1 MEITP
6 TRRNYKSKNKSF
18 KPTQSTPKVNKGP
31 KSRMNFKKTL
41 IEDSISQKTTKFSAL
56 LNNPMPLKKETPPFL
71 SASVLEGRVPY
82 LFKSFLT
89 KLYKVKNDKDISLNG
104 GGEQTDAT
112 TKICI
117 STIDSLKNIIKDIN
131 AESTFL
137 IVDECHKIGTEKRG
151 DMLTN
156 NWHATLGLSATP
168 ERDYDDN
175 FYIIIKKILGDII
188 FDYDYIDARED
199 EVIVNFKLLY
209 GYAALLPEEEQK
221 YKKFTKSIQRRAA
234 TIGGN
239 NMDDYP
245 LKMLIFNRA
254 RLIKNSKNRIPYGV
268 ELIQKYK
275 RDSWIVFT
283 ENKKQAKDFNDIIRN
298 KGFKSGIYNTDLN
311 DDERQENLENFKAG
325 KLNVLVSCTAL
336 DEGFDMPEADGA
348 MILSASSSKR
358 QRIQR
363 MGRVLRITAN
373 KENALIVTVY
383 SSKTEYEKLR
393 EESNR
398 YKLEGVPIKWQQ
410 MTL

>member
-1 MEITP
+1 MVTFLKLREWQEKAFPLWWEKKRGIIKFVTGGGKTFFAIHCLKRYLENDP
-6 TRRNYKSKNKSF
+6 QKSI
-18 KPTQSTPKVNKGP
+18 
-31 KSRMNFKKTL
+31 L
-41 IEDSISQKTTKFSAL
+41 IVVPSIAL
-56 LNNPMPLKKETPPFL
+56 LDQWYDSLSQNFDDKE
-71 SASVLEGRVPY
+71 
-82 LFKSFLT
+82 
-89 KLYKVKNDKDISLNG
+89 ISLNG
-104 GGEQTDAT
+104 GGEQTKII

-117 STIDSLKNIIKDIN
+117 STIDSLKNIISLID
-131 AESTFL
+131 AENTLL

-151 DMLTN
+151 EMLTN
-156 NWHATLGLSATP
+156 AWHATLGLSATP

-209 GYAALLPEEEQK
+209 GYAALLPEEENK

-234 TIGGN
+234 TIGGQDMN
-239 NMDDYP
+239 DYP

-254 RLIKNSKNRIPYGV
+254 RLVKNSKNRIPYGI
-268 ELIQKYK
+268 ELIQKYE

-283 ENKKQAKDFNDIIRN
+283 ENKKQAKEFNKIVN
-298 KGFKSGIYNTDLN
+298 KLKGFNSGIYNTDLN
-311 DDERQENLENFKAG
+311 DDERQENLEKFKAG
-325 KLNVLVSCTAL
+325 NLNVLVSCTAL

-398 YKLEGVPIKWQQ
+398 YKLEGVPVKWQQ
-410 MTL
+410 MSL

>member
-1 MEITP
+1 MKLREWQAKAFP
-6 TRRNYKSKNKSF
+6 LWWSKKRGIVKVVTGGGKTVFAIHCLTKYLEENK
-18 KPTQSTPKVNKGP
+18 
-31 KSRMNFKKTL
+31 
-41 IEDSISQKTTKFSAL
+41 DHSIFIVVPSIAL
-56 LNNPMPLKKETPPFL
+56 LDQWYEGLQKDFNEKE
-71 SASVLEGRVPY
+71 
-82 LFKSFLT
+82 
-89 KLYKVKNDKDISLNG
+89 ISLNG
-104 GGEQTDAT
+104 GGEHLE
-112 TKICI
+112 KLSRINI
-117 STIDSLKNIIKDIN
+117 STIDSVKNIIQQFDASK
-131 AESTFL
+131 TLL

-151 DMLTN
+151 EVLSN
-156 NWHATLGLSATP
+156 SWHATLGLSATP

-175 FYIIIKKILGDII
+175 FYIIIRKILGDII

-209 GYAALLPEEEQK
+209 AYAAMTPDEEEK

-239 NMDDYP
+239 DMNDYP

-254 RLIKNSKNRIPYGV
+254 RMVKNSKNRITFGI
-268 ELIQKYK
+268 ELLQKHK

-283 ENKKQAKDFNDIIRN
+283 ENKKQAKEFNKIIN
-298 KGFKSGIYNTDLN
+298 TKGYKSAIYNTDLDN
-311 DDERQENLENFKAG
+311 SEREENLNNFKNG
-325 KLNVLVSCTAL
+325 NLNVLVSCTAL

-373 KENALIVTVY
+373 KQNALIVTVY
-383 SSKTEYEKLR
+383 SSKTEFDKLR

-398 YKLEGVPIKWQQ
+398 YKLEGVPVKWQQ
-410 MTL
+410 MK

>member
-1 MEITP
+1 MKLREWQEAAFPLWWERKRGIV
-6 TRRNYKSKNKSF
+6 
-18 KPTQSTPKVNKGP
+18 KVVTGGGKTV
-31 KSRMNFKKTL
+31 FAIHCLKKYLEENSNNT
-41 IEDSISQKTTKFSAL
+41 IFIVVPSIAL
-56 LNNPMPLKKETPPFL
+56 LDQWYEGLQLSFQNNEI
-71 SASVLEGRVPY
+71 A
-82 LFKSFLT
+82 
-89 KLYKVKNDKDISLNG
+89 LNG
-104 GGEQTDAT
+104 GGERLDKLS
-112 TKICI
+112 KITI
-117 STIDSLKNIIKDIN
+117 STIDSVKNIIENFDASK
-131 AESTFL
+131 TLL

-151 DMLTN
+151 ETLTN

-175 FYIIIKKILGDII
+175 FYIIIRKILGDII

-209 GYAALLPEEEQK
+209 AYAAMTNSEEAE

-239 NMDDYP
+239 NMNDYP

-254 RLIKNSKNRIPYGV
+254 RMVKNSVNRIPFGI
-268 ELIQKYK
+268 ELLQKYK

-283 ENKKQAKDFNDIIRN
+283 ENKKQAKEFNTIIN
-298 KGFKSGIYNTDLN
+298 KKGYESAIYNTDLDSN
-311 DDERQENLENFKAG
+311 EREENLNNFKNG
-325 KLNVLVSCTAL
+325 NLNVLVSCTAL

-373 KENALIVTVY
+373 KKNALIVTVY

-398 YKLEGVPIKWQQ
+398 YQLEGVPVKWQQ
-410 MTL
+410 MK

>member
-1 MEITP
+1 MKLRQWQEKAFPLWWAKKRGIV
-6 TRRNYKSKNKSF
+6 
-18 KPTQSTPKVNKGP
+18 KVVTGGG
-31 KSRMNFKKTL
+31 KTVFAIHCL
-41 IEDSISQKTTKFSAL
+41 TKYLEEEKDNSIFIVVPSIALLDQWYEGLQKTF
-56 LNNPMPLKKETPPFL
+56 
-71 SASVLEGRVPY
+71 R
-82 LFKSFLT
+82 
-89 KLYKVKNDKDISLNG
+89 DKDISLNG
-104 GGEQTDAT
+104 GGEHLENIS
-112 TKICI
+112 KITI
-117 STIDSLKNIIKDIN
+117 STIDSVKNIIHKFN
-131 AESTFL
+131 APNTLL

-151 DMLTN
+151 EILTG

-188 FDYDYIDARED
+188 FDYNYIDARED

-209 GYAALLPEEEQK
+209 AYAEMTEAENDK
-221 YKKFTKSIQRRAA
+221 YKDFTKKIQRRAA

-239 NMDDYP
+239 NMNDYP

-254 RLIKNSKNRIPYGV
+254 RMVKNSKNRIPFGV
-268 ELIQKYK
+268 ELLQKHK

-283 ENKKQAKDFNDIIRN
+283 ENKKQAKEFNKIIN
-298 KGFKSGIYNTDLN
+298 KKGYKSAIYNTDLDN
-311 DDERQENLENFKAG
+311 NEREENLNNFKSG
-325 KLNVLVSCTAL
+325 NLNVLVSCTAL

-383 SSKTEYEKLR
+383 SSNTEYVKLK

-398 YKLEGVPIKWQQ
+398 YQLENVPIRWQK
-410 MTL
+410 MK

>member
-1 MEITP
+1 LKLREWQENAFPLWWAKKRGIIKVVTGGGKTVFAIHCLKKYLEEEP
-6 TRRNYKSKNKSF
+6 KKSILIVVPSIALLDQWYEGISLNFKNK
-18 KPTQSTPKVNKGP
+18 
-31 KSRMNFKKTL
+31 
-41 IEDSISQKTTKFSAL
+41 
-56 LNNPMPLKKETPPFL
+56 
-71 SASVLEGRVPY
+71 
-82 LFKSFLT
+82 
-89 KLYKVKNDKDISLNG
+89 DIALNG
-104 GGEQTDAT
+104 GGEQITDLS
-112 TKICI
+112 KVCI
-117 STIDSLKNIIKDIN
+117 TTIDSLKNIISKV
-131 AESTFL
+131 EQQSTLL

-151 DMLTN
+151 EMLAG

-209 GYAALLPEEEQK
+209 AYAEMTEAENDK
-221 YKKFTKSIQRRAA
+221 YKDFTKKIQRRAA

-239 NMDDYP
+239 NMNDYP

-254 RLIKNSKNRIPYGV
+254 RMVKNSKNRIPSGV
-268 ELIQKYK
+268 KLLQKYK

-283 ENKKQAKDFNDIIRN
+283 ENKKQAKEFNKIIN
-298 KGFKSGIYNTDLN
+298 KKGYKSAIYNTDLDN
-311 DDERQENLENFKAG
+311 AEREENLNNFKSG
-325 KLNVLVSCTAL
+325 NLNVLVSCTAL

-383 SSKTEYEKLR
+383 SSKTEFEKLR

-398 YKLEGVPIKWQQ
+398 YKLEGVPVKWQQ
-410 MTL
+410 MRL

>member
-1 MEITP
+1 MKLREWQAKAFPLWWVKKRGIVKVVTGGGK
-6 TRRNYKSKNKSF
+6 TVFAIHCLTKYLEENK
-18 KPTQSTPKVNKGP
+18 
-31 KSRMNFKKTL
+31 
-41 IEDSISQKTTKFSAL
+41 DHSIFIVVPSIAL
-56 LNNPMPLKKETPPFL
+56 LDQWY
-71 SASVLEGRVPY
+71 EG
-82 LFKSFLT
+82 LQKDFNE
-89 KLYKVKNDKDISLNG
+89 KNIALNG
-104 GGEQTDAT
+104 GGEHLEHLSR
-112 TKICI
+112 INI
-117 STIDSLKNIIKDIN
+117 STIDSVKNIIEQFN
-131 AESTFL
+131 ASKTLL

-151 DMLTN
+151 EVLTN

-175 FYIIIKKILGDII
+175 FYIIIRKILGDII

-209 GYAALLPEEEQK
+209 AYAAMTPDEEEK

-239 NMDDYP
+239 DMNDYP

-254 RLIKNSKNRIPYGV
+254 RMVKNSKNRIPFGI
-268 ELIQKYK
+268 ELLQKHK

-283 ENKKQAKDFNDIIRN
+283 ENKKQAKEFNKIIN
-298 KGFKSGIYNTDLN
+298 TKGYKSAIYNTDLDN
-311 DDERQENLENFKAG
+311 AEREENLNNFKNG
-325 KLNVLVSCTAL
+325 NLNVLVSCTAL

-373 KENALIVTVY
+373 KQNALIVTVY
-383 SSKTEYEKLR
+383 SSKTEFDKLR

-410 MTL
+410 MKQV

>member
-1 MEITP
+1 LKLREWQENAFPLWWAKKRGIIKVVTGGGKTVFAIHCLKKYLEEEP
-6 TRRNYKSKNKSF
+6 NKSILIVVPSIALLDQWYEGISLNFKNK
-18 KPTQSTPKVNKGP
+18 
-31 KSRMNFKKTL
+31 
-41 IEDSISQKTTKFSAL
+41 
-56 LNNPMPLKKETPPFL
+56 
-71 SASVLEGRVPY
+71 
-82 LFKSFLT
+82 
-89 KLYKVKNDKDISLNG
+89 DIALNG
-104 GGEQTDAT
+104 GGEQITDLS
-112 TKICI
+112 KVCI
-117 STIDSLKNIIKDIN
+117 TTIDSLKNIISKV
-131 AESTFL
+131 EQQSTLL

-151 DMLTN
+151 EMLAG

-209 GYAALLPEEEQK
+209 AYAEMTEAENDK
-221 YKKFTKSIQRRAA
+221 YKDFTKKIQRRAA

-239 NMDDYP
+239 NMNDYP

-254 RLIKNSKNRIPYGV
+254 RMVKNSKNRIPSGV
-268 ELIQKYK
+268 KLLQKYK

-283 ENKKQAKDFNDIIRN
+283 ENKKQAKEFNKIIN
-298 KGFKSGIYNTDLN
+298 KKGYKSAIYNTDIDN
-311 DDERQENLENFKAG
+311 VEREENLNNFKSG
-325 KLNVLVSCTAL
+325 NLNVLVSCTAL

-383 SSKTEYEKLR
+383 SSKTEFEKLR

-398 YKLEGVPIKWQQ
+398 YKLEGVPVKWQQ
-410 MTL
+410 MRL

>member
-1 MEITP
+1 MKLREWQAKAFPLWWAKKRGIVKVVTGGGK
-6 TRRNYKSKNKSF
+6 TVFAIHCLTKYLEENK
-18 KPTQSTPKVNKGP
+18 
-31 KSRMNFKKTL
+31 
-41 IEDSISQKTTKFSAL
+41 DHSIFIVVPSIAL
-56 LNNPMPLKKETPPFL
+56 LDQWHEGLQKDFNEKE
-71 SASVLEGRVPY
+71 
-82 LFKSFLT
+82 
-89 KLYKVKNDKDISLNG
+89 ISLNG
-104 GGEQTDAT
+104 GGEHLE
-112 TKICI
+112 KLSRINI
-117 STIDSLKNIIKDIN
+117 STIDSVKNIIQQFDASK
-131 AESTFL
+131 TLL

-151 DMLTN
+151 EVLSN
-156 NWHATLGLSATP
+156 NWYATLGLSATP

-175 FYIIIKKILGDII
+175 FYIIIRKILGDII

-209 GYAALLPEEEQK
+209 AYAAMTPDEEEK

-239 NMDDYP
+239 DMNDYP

-254 RLIKNSKNRIPYGV
+254 RMVKNSKNRIPFGI
-268 ELIQKYK
+268 ELLQKHK

-283 ENKKQAKDFNDIIRN
+283 ENKKQAKEFNKIIN
-298 KGFKSGIYNTDLN
+298 TKGYKSAIYNTDLDN
-311 DDERQENLENFKAG
+311 AEREKNLNNFKNG
-325 KLNVLVSCTAL
+325 NLNVLVSCTAL

-373 KENALIVTVY
+373 KQNALIVTVY
-383 SSKTEYEKLR
+383 SSKTEFDKLR

-398 YKLEGVPIKWQQ
+398 YKLEGVPVKWQQ
-410 MTL
+410 MK

>member
-1 MEITP
+1 MKLRDWQENAFPLWWEKKRGIIKVVTGGGK
-6 TRRNYKSKNKSF
+6 TVFAIHCLTKYLEEN
-18 KPTQSTPKVNKGP
+18 QSN
-31 KSRMNFKKTL
+31 SIL
-41 IEDSISQKTTKFSAL
+41 IVVPSIAL
-56 LNNPMPLKKETPPFL
+56 LDQWYEGLSQSFSSKEI
-71 SASVLEGRVPY
+71 A
-82 LFKSFLT
+82 
-89 KLYKVKNDKDISLNG
+89 LNG
-104 GGEQTDAT
+104 GGEQIEDIS
-112 TKICI
+112 KICI
-117 STIDSLKNIIKDIN
+117 TTIDSLKNLIDKVDPEN
-131 AESTFL
+131 TLL

-151 DMLTN
+151 EMLTN

-188 FDYDYIDARED
+188 FDYDYINARED
-199 EVIVNFKLLY
+199 KVIVNFKLLY
-209 GYAALLPEEEQK
+209 GYAALLPEEDEK

-239 NMDDYP
+239 DMNDYP

-254 RLIKNSKNRIPYGV
+254 RLVKNSKNRIPYGL

-283 ENKKQAKDFNDIIRN
+283 ENKKQAKEFNRVVN
-298 KGFKSGIYNTDLN
+298 KKGFKSGIYNTDLN
-311 DDERQENLENFKAG
+311 DEERQENLDAFKSG

-398 YKLEGVPIKWQQ
+398 YKVEGVSVKWQQ
-410 MTL
+410 MSL

>member
-1 MEITP
+1 MKLREWQAKAFPLWWAKKRGIVKVVTGGGK
-6 TRRNYKSKNKSF
+6 TVFAIHCLTKYLEENK
-18 KPTQSTPKVNKGP
+18 
-31 KSRMNFKKTL
+31 
-41 IEDSISQKTTKFSAL
+41 DHSIFIVVPSIAL
-56 LNNPMPLKKETPPFL
+56 LDQWFEGLQKDFNEKEI
-71 SASVLEGRVPY
+71 A
-82 LFKSFLT
+82 
-89 KLYKVKNDKDISLNG
+89 LNG
-104 GGEQTDAT
+104 GGEHLESLS
-112 TKICI
+112 KINI
-117 STIDSLKNIIKDIN
+117 STIDSVKNIIGLFD
-131 AESTFL
+131 ASQTLL

-151 DMLTN
+151 EVLTN

-209 GYAALLPEEEQK
+209 AYAAMTQEEEEK

-239 NMDDYP
+239 DMNDYP

-254 RLIKNSKNRIPYGV
+254 RMVKNSINRIPFGV
-268 ELIQKYK
+268 ELLQKHK

-283 ENKKQAKDFNDIIRN
+283 ENKKQAKEFNKIIN
-298 KGFKSGIYNTDLN
+298 TKGYRSAIYNTDLDN
-311 DDERQENLENFKAG
+311 AEREENLNNFKARN
-325 KLNVLVSCTAL
+325 LNVLVSCTAL

-383 SSKTEYEKLR
+383 SSKTEFDKLK

-398 YKLEGVPIKWQQ
+398 YKLEGVPVKWQK
-410 MTL
+410 MSL

>member
-1 MEITP
+1 MKLREWQAKAFPLWWAKKRGIVKVVTGGGK
-6 TRRNYKSKNKSF
+6 TVFAIHCLVKYLEENKDH
-18 KPTQSTPKVNKGP
+18 
-31 KSRMNFKKTL
+31 L
-41 IEDSISQKTTKFSAL
+41 IFIVVPSIAL
-56 LNNPMPLKKETPPFL
+56 LDQWY
-71 SASVLEGRVPY
+71 EG
-82 LFKSFLT
+82 LQKDF
-89 KLYKVKNDKDISLNG
+89 NEKDIALNG
-104 GGEQTDAT
+104 GGEHLEHLSR
-112 TKICI
+112 INI
-117 STIDSLKNIIKDIN
+117 STIDSVKNIIDQFDASK
-131 AESTFL
+131 TLL

-151 DMLTN
+151 EVLTN

-175 FYIIIKKILGDII
+175 FYIIIRKILGDII

-209 GYAALLPEEEQK
+209 AYAAMTQDEEEK

-239 NMDDYP
+239 DMNDYP

-254 RLIKNSKNRIPYGV
+254 RMVKNSKNRIPFGI
-268 ELIQKYK
+268 ELLQKHK

-283 ENKKQAKDFNDIIRN
+283 ENKKQAKEFNKIIN
-298 KGFKSGIYNTDLN
+298 TKGYKSAIYNTDLDN
-311 DDERQENLENFKAG
+311 AEREENLNNFKNG
-325 KLNVLVSCTAL
+325 NLNVLVSCTAL

-373 KENALIVTVY
+373 KQNALIVTVY
-383 SSKTEYEKLR
+383 SSKTEFDKLR

-410 MTL
+410 MKQV

>member
-1 MEITP
+1 MKLREWQEAAFPLWWERKRGIVKVVTGGGKTVFAIHCLKKYLEENSNNSIFIVVP
-6 TRRNYKSKNKSF
+6 SIALLDQWYEGLQLSF
-18 KPTQSTPKVNKGP
+18 K
-31 KSRMNFKKTL
+31 
-41 IEDSISQKTTKFSAL
+41 
-56 LNNPMPLKKETPPFL
+56 NNEI
-71 SASVLEGRVPY
+71 A
-82 LFKSFLT
+82 
-89 KLYKVKNDKDISLNG
+89 LNG
-104 GGEQTDAT
+104 GGERLNKLS
-112 TKICI
+112 KITI
-117 STIDSLKNIIKDIN
+117 STIDSVKNIIENFDASK
-131 AESTFL
+131 TLL

-151 DMLTN
+151 ETLTN
-156 NWHATLGLSATP
+156 HWHATLGLSATP

-175 FYIIIKKILGDII
+175 FYIIIRKILGDII

-209 GYAALLPEEEQK
+209 AYAAMTNSEEAE

-239 NMDDYP
+239 NMNDYP

-254 RLIKNSKNRIPYGV
+254 RMVKNSTNRIPFGI
-268 ELIQKYK
+268 ELLQKYK

-283 ENKKQAKDFNDIIRN
+283 ENKKQAKEFNSIIN
-298 KGFKSGIYNTDLN
+298 SKGYKSAIYNTDL
-311 DDERQENLENFKAG
+311 DTSEREENLNNFKNG
-325 KLNVLVSCTAL
+325 NLNVLVSCTAL

-373 KENALIVTVY
+373 KQNALIVTVY

-398 YKLEGVPIKWQQ
+398 YQLEGVPVKWQQ
-410 MTL
+410 MK

>member
-1 MEITP
+1 MKLRQWQEAAFPMWWAKKRGIV
-6 TRRNYKSKNKSF
+6 
-18 KPTQSTPKVNKGP
+18 KVVTGGGKTV
-31 KSRMNFKKTL
+31 FAIHCLKKYL
-41 IEDSISQKTTKFSAL
+41 QENPDNNIFIVVPSIAL
-56 LNNPMPLKKETPPFL
+56 LDQWYEGLLDSF
-71 SASVLEGRVPY
+71 ASSE
-82 LFKSFLT
+82 
-89 KLYKVKNDKDISLNG
+89 ISLNG
-104 GGEQTDAT
+104 GGEHLEETS
-112 TKICI
+112 KITI
-117 STIDSLKNIIKDIN
+117 STIDSVKNIIEKFN
-131 AESTFL
+131 ASQTLL

-151 DMLTN
+151 DTLTN

-209 GYAALLPEEEQK
+209 AYAAMTQDEESE

-239 NMDDYP
+239 NMNDYP

-254 RLIKNSKNRIPYGV
+254 RMVKNSKNRIPFGI
-268 ELIQKYK
+268 ELLQKYK

-283 ENKKQAKDFNDIIRN
+283 ENKKQAKEFNTIIN
-298 KGFKSGIYNTDLN
+298 KKGYKSAIYNTDL
-311 DDERQENLENFKAG
+311 DSAEREENLNNFKSG
-325 KLNVLVSCTAL
+325 NLNVLVSCTAL

-373 KENALIVTVY
+373 KLNALIVTVY

-398 YKLEGVPIKWQQ
+398 YQLEGVPVKWQQ
-410 MTL
+410 MK

>member
-1 MEITP
+1 LKLREWQAKAFP
-6 TRRNYKSKNKSF
+6 LWWSKKRGIVKVVTGGGKTVFAIHCLTKYLEENK
-18 KPTQSTPKVNKGP
+18 
-31 KSRMNFKKTL
+31 
-41 IEDSISQKTTKFSAL
+41 DHSIFIVVPSIAL
-56 LNNPMPLKKETPPFL
+56 LDQWY
-71 SASVLEGRVPY
+71 EG
-82 LFKSFLT
+82 LQKDFNE
-89 KLYKVKNDKDISLNG
+89 KNIALNG
-104 GGEQTDAT
+104 GGEHLEHLSR
-112 TKICI
+112 INI
-117 STIDSLKNIIKDIN
+117 STIDSVKNIIEQFDASK
-131 AESTFL
+131 TLL

-151 DMLTN
+151 EVLTN

-175 FYIIIKKILGDII
+175 FYIIIRKILGDII

-209 GYAALLPEEEQK
+209 AYAAMTPDEEEK

-239 NMDDYP
+239 DMNDYP

-254 RLIKNSKNRIPYGV
+254 RMVKNSKNRIPFGI
-268 ELIQKYK
+268 ELLQKHK

-283 ENKKQAKDFNDIIRN
+283 ENKKQAKEFNKIIN
-298 KGFKSGIYNTDLN
+298 TKGYKSAIYNTDLDN
-311 DDERQENLENFKAG
+311 AEREENLNNFKNG
-325 KLNVLVSCTAL
+325 NLNVLVSCTAL

-373 KENALIVTVY
+373 KQNALIVTVY
-383 SSKTEYEKLR
+383 SSKTEFDKLR

-410 MTL
+410 MKQV

>member
-1 MEITP
+1 LKLRDWQEKAFPLWWSKKRGIVKVVTGGGK
-6 TRRNYKSKNKSF
+6 TFFAIYCVKKYLNENSSKNI
-18 KPTQSTPKVNKGP
+18 
-31 KSRMNFKKTL
+31 L
-41 IEDSISQKTTKFSAL
+41 IVVPSIAL
-56 LNNPMPLKKETPPFL
+56 LDQWYENL
-71 SASVLEGRVPY
+71 SH
-82 LFKSFLT
+82 SF
-89 KLYKVKNDKDISLNG
+89 NDKDISLNG

-117 STIDSLKNIIKDIN
+117 STIDSLKNIIKDVS

-283 ENKKQAKDFNDIIRN
+283 ENKKQAKDFNDIIRK

>member
-1 MEITP
+1 MKLRQWQEKAFPLWWAKKRGIV
-6 TRRNYKSKNKSF
+6 
-18 KPTQSTPKVNKGP
+18 KVVTGGG
-31 KSRMNFKKTL
+31 KTVFAIHCL
-41 IEDSISQKTTKFSAL
+41 TKYLEEQKDNSIFIIVPSIALLDQWYEGLQKTF
-56 LNNPMPLKKETPPFL
+56 
-71 SASVLEGRVPY
+71 G
-82 LFKSFLT
+82 
-89 KLYKVKNDKDISLNG
+89 DKDISLNG
-104 GGEQTDAT
+104 GGEHLENIS
-112 TKICI
+112 KITI
-117 STIDSLKNIIKDIN
+117 STIDSVKNIIHKFN
-131 AESTFL
+131 ASNTLL

-151 DMLTN
+151 EILTG

-209 GYAALLPEEEQK
+209 AYAEMTEAENDK
-221 YKKFTKSIQRRAA
+221 YKDFTKKIQRRAA

-239 NMDDYP
+239 NMNDYP

-254 RLIKNSKNRIPYGV
+254 RMVKNSKNRIPFGV
-268 ELIQKYK
+268 ELLQKHK

-283 ENKKQAKDFNDIIRN
+283 ENKKQAKEFNKIITK
-298 KGFKSGIYNTDLN
+298 KGYKSAIYNTDLDN
-311 DDERQENLENFKAG
+311 NEREENLNNFKSG
-325 KLNVLVSCTAL
+325 NLNVLVSCTAL

-383 SSKTEYEKLR
+383 SSNTEYVKLK

-398 YKLEGVPIKWQQ
+398 YQLENVPIRWQK
-410 MTL
+410 MK

>member
-1 MEITP
+1 LKLRQWQEKAFPLWWAKKRGIV
-6 TRRNYKSKNKSF
+6 
-18 KPTQSTPKVNKGP
+18 KVVTGGG
-31 KSRMNFKKTL
+31 KTVFAIYCL
-41 IEDSISQKTTKFSAL
+41 TKYLEEQKDNSIFIIVPSIALLDQWYEGLQKTF
-56 LNNPMPLKKETPPFL
+56 
-71 SASVLEGRVPY
+71 G
-82 LFKSFLT
+82 
-89 KLYKVKNDKDISLNG
+89 DKDISLNG
-104 GGEQTDAT
+104 GGEHLENIS
-112 TKICI
+112 KITI
-117 STIDSLKNIIKDIN
+117 STIDSVKNIIHKFN
-131 AESTFL
+131 APNTLL

-151 DMLTN
+151 EILTG

-209 GYAALLPEEEQK
+209 AYAEMTEAENDK
-221 YKKFTKSIQRRAA
+221 YKDFTKKIQRRAA

-239 NMDDYP
+239 NMNDYP

-254 RLIKNSKNRIPYGV
+254 RMVKNSKNRIPFGV
-268 ELIQKYK
+268 ELLQKHK

-283 ENKKQAKDFNDIIRN
+283 ENKKQAKEFNKIIN
-298 KGFKSGIYNTDLN
+298 KKGYKSAIYNTDLDN
-311 DDERQENLENFKAG
+311 NEREENLNNFKSG
-325 KLNVLVSCTAL
+325 NLNVLVSCTAL

-383 SSKTEYEKLR
+383 SSNTEYVKLK

-398 YKLEGVPIKWQQ
+398 YQLENVPIRWQK
-410 MTL
+410 MK

>member
-1 MEITP
+1 MKLREWQAKAFPLWWAKKRGIVKVVTGGGK
-6 TRRNYKSKNKSF
+6 TVFAIHCLTKYLEENKNH
-18 KPTQSTPKVNKGP
+18 
-31 KSRMNFKKTL
+31 
-41 IEDSISQKTTKFSAL
+41 SIFIVVPSIAL
-56 LNNPMPLKKETPPFL
+56 LDQWY
-71 SASVLEGRVPY
+71 EG
-82 LFKSFLT
+82 LQKDF
-89 KLYKVKNDKDISLNG
+89 NEKDIALNG
-104 GGEQTDAT
+104 GGEHLEHLSR
-112 TKICI
+112 INI
-117 STIDSLKNIIKDIN
+117 STIDSVKNIIEQFDASK
-131 AESTFL
+131 TLL

-151 DMLTN
+151 EVLSN
-156 NWHATLGLSATP
+156 SWHATLGLSATP

-175 FYIIIKKILGDII
+175 FYIIIRKILGDII

-209 GYAALLPEEEQK
+209 AYAAMTPDEEEK

-239 NMDDYP
+239 DMNDYP

-254 RLIKNSKNRIPYGV
+254 RMVKNSKNRIPFGI
-268 ELIQKYK
+268 ELLQKHK

-283 ENKKQAKDFNDIIRN
+283 ENKKQAKEFNKIIN
-298 KGFKSGIYNTDLN
+298 TKGYKSAIYNTDLDN
-311 DDERQENLENFKAG
+311 AEREENLNNFKNG
-325 KLNVLVSCTAL
+325 NLNVLVSCTAL

-373 KENALIVTVY
+373 KQNALIVTVY
-383 SSKTEYEKLR
+383 SSKTEFDKLR

-410 MTL
+410 MKQV

>member
-1 MEITP
+1 MKLREWQENAFPLWWAKKRGIIKVVTGGGK
-6 TRRNYKSKNKSF
+6 TVFAIHCLTKYLEENKTNSI
-18 KPTQSTPKVNKGP
+18 
-31 KSRMNFKKTL
+31 L
-41 IEDSISQKTTKFSAL
+41 IVVPSIAL
-56 LNNPMPLKKETPPFL
+56 LDQWYEGL
-71 SASVLEGRVPY
+71 SQ
-82 LFKSFLT
+82 SFSSEE
-89 KLYKVKNDKDISLNG
+89 ISLNG
-104 GGEQTDAT
+104 GGEQIESITR
-112 TKICI
+112 ICI
-117 STIDSLKNIIKDIN
+117 TTLDSLKNLIDRVTPEN
-131 AESTFL
+131 TLL

-151 DMLTN
+151 EMLTN

-209 GYAALLPEEEQK
+209 AYAAMTKDEEDK

-239 NMDDYP
+239 NMNDYP

-254 RLIKNSKNRIPYGV
+254 RMVKNSKNRIPFGV
-268 ELIQKYK
+268 ELLQKHK
-275 RDSWIVFT
+275 RESWIVFT
-283 ENKKQAKDFNDIIRN
+283 ENKKQAKEFNKIIN
-298 KGFKSGIYNTDLN
+298 TKGYKSAIYNTDLDN
-311 DDERQENLENFKAG
+311 TEREENLNNFKNG
-325 KLNVLVSCTAL
+325 NLNVLVSCTAL

-383 SSKTEYEKLR
+383 SSNTEYVKLK

-398 YKLEGVPIKWQQ
+398 YQLENVPIRWQR
-410 MTL
+410 MK

>member
-1 MEITP
+1 MKLREWQAKAFPLWWAKKRGIVKVVTGGGK
-6 TRRNYKSKNKSF
+6 TVFAIHCLTKYLEENK
-18 KPTQSTPKVNKGP
+18 
-31 KSRMNFKKTL
+31 
-41 IEDSISQKTTKFSAL
+41 DHSIFIVVPSIAL
-56 LNNPMPLKKETPPFL
+56 LDQWY
-71 SASVLEGRVPY
+71 EG
-82 LFKSFLT
+82 LQKDFNE
-89 KLYKVKNDKDISLNG
+89 KNIALNG
-104 GGEQTDAT
+104 GGEHLEHLSR
-112 TKICI
+112 INI
-117 STIDSLKNIIKDIN
+117 STIDSVKNIIEQFN
-131 AESTFL
+131 ASKTLL

-151 DMLTN
+151 EVLTN

-175 FYIIIKKILGDII
+175 FYIIIRKILGDII

-209 GYAALLPEEEQK
+209 AYAAMTPDEEEK

-239 NMDDYP
+239 DMNDYP

-254 RLIKNSKNRIPYGV
+254 RMVKNSKNRIPFGI
-268 ELIQKYK
+268 ELLQKHK

-283 ENKKQAKDFNDIIRN
+283 ENKKQAKEFNKIIN
-298 KGFKSGIYNTDLN
+298 IKGYKSAIYNTDLDN
-311 DDERQENLENFKAG
+311 AEREENLNNFKNG
-325 KLNVLVSCTAL
+325 NLNVLVSCTAL

-373 KENALIVTVY
+373 KQNALIVTVY
-383 SSKTEYEKLR
+383 SSKTEFDKLR
-393 EESNR
+393 EESKR
-398 YKLEGVPIKWQQ
+398 YKLEGVPVKWQQ
-410 MTL
+410 MK

>member
-1 MEITP
+1 MKLREWQENAFPLWWARKRGIM
-6 TRRNYKSKNKSF
+6 
-18 KPTQSTPKVNKGP
+18 KVVTGGGKTV
-31 KSRMNFKKTL
+31 FAIHCLKKYLEEEPDKTIL
-41 IEDSISQKTTKFSAL
+41 IVVPSIAL
-56 LNNPMPLKKETPPFL
+56 LDQWY
-71 SASVLEGRVPY
+71 EGIS
-82 LFKSFLT
+82 LNFDS
-89 KLYKVKNDKDISLNG
+89 KDIALNG
-104 GGEQTDAT
+104 GGEQIEHIS
-112 TKICI
+112 KVCI
-117 STIDSLKNIIKDIN
+117 TTIDSLKNIINKIDPEN
-131 AESTFL
+131 TLL

-151 DMLTN
+151 EMLTG

-209 GYAALLPEEEQK
+209 AYAEMTKDEEEK

-239 NMDDYP
+239 NMNDYP

-254 RLIKNSKNRIPYGV
+254 RMVKNSKNRIPFGV
-268 ELIQKYK
+268 ELLQKHK
-275 RDSWIVFT
+275 RESWIVFT
-283 ENKKQAKDFNDIIRN
+283 ENKKQAKEFNKIIN
-298 KGFKSGIYNTDLN
+298 TKGYKSAIYNTDLDN
-311 DDERQENLENFKAG
+311 AEREENLNNFKSG
-325 KLNVLVSCTAL
+325 NLNVLVSCTAL

-383 SSKTEYEKLR
+383 SSNTEYIKLK

-398 YKLEGVPIKWQQ
+398 YQLESVPIRCQK
-410 MTL
+410 MK

>member
-1 MEITP
+1 MKLREWQENAFPLWWAKKRGIIKVVTGGGKTVFAIHCLKKYLEEEP
-6 TRRNYKSKNKSF
+6 DKSILIVVPSIALLDQWYEGISLNFKSK
-18 KPTQSTPKVNKGP
+18 
-31 KSRMNFKKTL
+31 
-41 IEDSISQKTTKFSAL
+41 
-56 LNNPMPLKKETPPFL
+56 
-71 SASVLEGRVPY
+71 
-82 LFKSFLT
+82 
-89 KLYKVKNDKDISLNG
+89 DIALNG
-104 GGEQTDAT
+104 GGEQITDLS
-112 TKICI
+112 KVCI
-117 STIDSLKNIIKDIN
+117 TTIDSLKNIISKVDQDN
-131 AESTFL
+131 TLL

-151 DMLTN
+151 EMLTG

-209 GYAALLPEEEQK
+209 AYAEMTEAENDK
-221 YKKFTKSIQRRAA
+221 YKDFTKKIQRRAA

-239 NMDDYP
+239 NMNDYP

-254 RLIKNSKNRIPYGV
+254 RMVKNSKNRIPFGV
-268 ELIQKYK
+268 ELLQKHK

-283 ENKKQAKDFNDIIRN
+283 ENKKQAKEFNKIIN
-298 KGFKSGIYNTDLN
+298 KKGHKSAIYNTDLDN
-311 DDERQENLENFKAG
+311 AEREENLNNFKSG
-325 KLNVLVSCTAL
+325 NLNVLVSCTAL

-383 SSKTEYEKLR
+383 SSNTEYVKLK

-398 YKLEGVPIKWQQ
+398 YQLEKVPIRWQK
-410 MTL
+410 MK

>member
-1 MEITP
+1 LKLRQWQEKAFPLWWAKKRGIV
-6 TRRNYKSKNKSF
+6 
-18 KPTQSTPKVNKGP
+18 KVVTGGG
-31 KSRMNFKKTL
+31 KTVFAIHCL
-41 IEDSISQKTTKFSAL
+41 TKYLEEQKDNSIFIVVPSIALLDQWYEGLQKTF
-56 LNNPMPLKKETPPFL
+56 E
-71 SASVLEGRVPY
+71 
-82 LFKSFLT
+82 
-89 KLYKVKNDKDISLNG
+89 DKDISING
-104 GGEQTDAT
+104 GGEHLENIS
-112 TKICI
+112 KITI
-117 STIDSLKNIIKDIN
+117 STIDSVKNIIHKFN
-131 AESTFL
+131 ASNTLL

-151 DMLTN
+151 EILTN
-156 NWHATLGLSATP
+156 SWHATLGLSATP

-209 GYAALLPEEEQK
+209 AYAAMTEDEEEK

-239 NMDDYP
+239 NMNDYP

-254 RLIKNSKNRIPYGV
+254 RMVKNSKNRIPYGV
-268 ELIQKYK
+268 ELLHKHK

-283 ENKKQAKDFNDIIRN
+283 ENKKQAKEFNKIIN
-298 KGFKSGIYNTDLN
+298 KKGYKSAIYNTDLDN
-311 DDERQENLENFKAG
+311 AEREENLINFKSG
-325 KLNVLVSCTAL
+325 NLNVLVSCTAL

-383 SSKTEYEKLR
+383 SSKTEFDKLR

-398 YKLEGVPIKWQQ
+398 YKLEGVPVKWQQ
-410 MTL
+410 MK

>member
-1 MEITP
+1 MKLREWQAKAFPLWWAKKRGIVKVVTGGGK
-6 TRRNYKSKNKSF
+6 TVFAIHCLTKYLEENK
-18 KPTQSTPKVNKGP
+18 
-31 KSRMNFKKTL
+31 
-41 IEDSISQKTTKFSAL
+41 DHSIFIVVPSIAL
-56 LNNPMPLKKETPPFL
+56 LDQWY
-71 SASVLEGRVPY
+71 EG
-82 LFKSFLT
+82 LQKDFNE
-89 KLYKVKNDKDISLNG
+89 KNIALNG
-104 GGEQTDAT
+104 GGEHLEHLSR
-112 TKICI
+112 INI
-117 STIDSLKNIIKDIN
+117 STIDSVKNIIEQFDASK
-131 AESTFL
+131 TLL

-151 DMLTN
+151 EVLTN

-175 FYIIIKKILGDII
+175 FYIIIRKILGDII

-209 GYAALLPEEEQK
+209 AYAAMTLDEEEK

-239 NMDDYP
+239 DMNDYP

-254 RLIKNSKNRIPYGV
+254 RMVKNSKNRIPFGI
-268 ELIQKYK
+268 ELLQKHK

-283 ENKKQAKDFNDIIRN
+283 ENKKQAKEFNKIIN
-298 KGFKSGIYNTDLN
+298 TKGYKSAIYNTDLDN
-311 DDERQENLENFKAG
+311 TEREENLNNFKNG
-325 KLNVLVSCTAL
+325 NLNVLVSCTAL

-373 KENALIVTVY
+373 KQNALIVTVY
-383 SSKTEYEKLR
+383 SSKTEFDKLR
-393 EESNR
+393 EESKR
-398 YKLEGVPIKWQQ
+398 YKLEGVPVKWQQ
-410 MTL
+410 MK

>member
-1 MEITP
+1 MKLRDWQENAFPLWWEKKRGIIKVVTGGGKTVFAIHCLTKYLEENQSNSILIVVP
-6 TRRNYKSKNKSF
+6 SIALLDQWYEGLSQSFSF
-18 KPTQSTPKVNKGP
+18 KE
-31 KSRMNFKKTL
+31 
-41 IEDSISQKTTKFSAL
+41 IA
-56 LNNPMPLKKETPPFL
+56 
-71 SASVLEGRVPY
+71 
-82 LFKSFLT
+82 
-89 KLYKVKNDKDISLNG
+89 LNG
-104 GGEQTDAT
+104 GGEQIEDIA
-112 TKICI
+112 KICI
-117 STIDSLKNIIKDIN
+117 TTIDSLKNLIDKVDPEN
-131 AESTFL
+131 TLL

-151 DMLTN
+151 EMLTN

-209 GYAALLPEEEQK
+209 GYAAMLPEEEDK
-221 YKKFTKSIQRRAA
+221 YTKFTKNIQRRAA
-234 TIGGN
+234 TIGGS
-239 NMDDYP
+239 NMNDYP

-254 RLIKNSKNRIPYGV
+254 RLVKNSKNRIPYGV
-268 ELIQKYK
+268 ELLLKHK
-275 RDSWIVFT
+275 RESWIVFT
-283 ENKKQAKDFNDIIRN
+283 ENKKQAKEFNKIIN
-298 KGFKSGIYNTDLN
+298 KKGFKSGIYNTDLN
-311 DDERQENLENFKAG
+311 DEERLHNLTAFKNRE
-325 KLNVLVSCTAL
+325 LNVLVSCTAL

-383 SSKTEYEKLR
+383 SSKTEFTKLR

-398 YKLEGVPIKWQQ
+398 YKLEGVPVKWEQ
-410 MTL
+410 MR

>member
-1 MEITP
+1 MKLREWQAKAFPLWWAKKRGIVKVVTGGGK
-6 TRRNYKSKNKSF
+6 TVFAIHCLTKYLEENK
-18 KPTQSTPKVNKGP
+18 
-31 KSRMNFKKTL
+31 
-41 IEDSISQKTTKFSAL
+41 DHSIFIVVPSIAL
-56 LNNPMPLKKETPPFL
+56 LDQWYEGLQKDFKEK
-71 SASVLEGRVPY
+71 E
-82 LFKSFLT
+82 
-89 KLYKVKNDKDISLNG
+89 ISLNG
-104 GGEQTDAT
+104 GGEHLE
-112 TKICI
+112 KLSRINI
-117 STIDSLKNIIKDIN
+117 STIDSVKNIIQQFDASK
-131 AESTFL
+131 TLL

-151 DMLTN
+151 EVLSN
-156 NWHATLGLSATP
+156 SWHATLGLSATP

-175 FYIIIKKILGDII
+175 FYIIIRKILGDII

-209 GYAALLPEEEQK
+209 AYAAMTPDEEEK

-239 NMDDYP
+239 DMNDYP

-254 RLIKNSKNRIPYGV
+254 RMVKNSKNRIPFGI
-268 ELIQKYK
+268 ELLQKHK

-283 ENKKQAKDFNDIIRN
+283 ENKKQAKEFNKIIN
-298 KGFKSGIYNTDLN
+298 TKGYKSAIYNTDLDN
-311 DDERQENLENFKAG
+311 AEREENLNNFKNG
-325 KLNVLVSCTAL
+325 NLNVLVSCTAL

-373 KENALIVTVY
+373 KQNALIVTVY
-383 SSKTEYEKLR
+383 SSKTEFDKLR

-398 YKLEGVPIKWQQ
+398 YKLEGVPVKWQQ
-410 MTL
+410 MK

>member
-1 MEITP
+1 MKLREWQEAAFPLWWERKRGIV
-6 TRRNYKSKNKSF
+6 
-18 KPTQSTPKVNKGP
+18 KVVTGGGKTV
-31 KSRMNFKKTL
+31 FAIHCLKKYLEENSNNT
-41 IEDSISQKTTKFSAL
+41 IFIVVPSIAL
-56 LNNPMPLKKETPPFL
+56 LDQWYEGLQLSFQNNEI
-71 SASVLEGRVPY
+71 A
-82 LFKSFLT
+82 
-89 KLYKVKNDKDISLNG
+89 LNG
-104 GGEQTDAT
+104 GGERLDKLS
-112 TKICI
+112 KITI
-117 STIDSLKNIIKDIN
+117 STIDSVKNIIENFDASK
-131 AESTFL
+131 TLL

-151 DMLTN
+151 EILTN

-175 FYIIIKKILGDII
+175 FYIIIRKILGDII

-209 GYAALLPEEEQK
+209 AYAAMTNSEEAE

-239 NMDDYP
+239 NMNDYP

-254 RLIKNSKNRIPYGV
+254 RMVKNSVNRIPFGI
-268 ELIQKYK
+268 ELLQKYK

-283 ENKKQAKDFNDIIRN
+283 ENKKQAKEFNTIIN
-298 KGFKSGIYNTDLN
+298 KKGYKSAIYNTDLDSN
-311 DDERQENLENFKAG
+311 EREENLNNFKNG
-325 KLNVLVSCTAL
+325 NLNVLVSCTAL

-373 KENALIVTVY
+373 KKNALIVTVY
-383 SSKTEYEKLR
+383 SSKTEYDKLR

-398 YKLEGVPIKWQQ
+398 YQLEGVPIKWQQ
-410 MTL
+410 MK

>member
-1 MEITP
+1 MKLREWQEKAFPLWWAKKRGIV
-6 TRRNYKSKNKSF
+6 
-18 KPTQSTPKVNKGP
+18 KVVTGGG
-31 KSRMNFKKTL
+31 KTVFAIHCL
-41 IEDSISQKTTKFSAL
+41 TKYLEEEKDNSIFIVVPSIALLDQWYEGLQKTFDDT
-56 LNNPMPLKKETPPFL
+56 
-71 SASVLEGRVPY
+71 
-82 LFKSFLT
+82 
-89 KLYKVKNDKDISLNG
+89 DISLNG
-104 GGEQTDAT
+104 GGENLEEISKVT
-112 TKICI
+112 I
-117 STIDSLKNIIKDIN
+117 STIDSVKNIIHKFDASN
-131 AESTFL
+131 TLL

-151 DMLTN
+151 ETLTN

-209 GYAALLPEEEQK
+209 AYAAMTKDEEDK

-239 NMDDYP
+239 NMNDYP

-254 RLIKNSKNRIPYGV
+254 RMVKNSKNRIPFGV
-268 ELIQKYK
+268 ELLQKHK

-283 ENKKQAKDFNDIIRN
+283 ENKKQAKEFNKIIN
-298 KGFKSGIYNTDLN
+298 KKGYKSAIYNTDLDN
-311 DDERQENLENFKAG
+311 AEREENLNNFKSG
-325 KLNVLVSCTAL
+325 NLNVLVSCTAL

-383 SSKTEYEKLR
+383 SSKTEFDKLR

-398 YKLEGVPIKWQQ
+398 YKLEGVPVKWQQ
-410 MTL
+410 MQV

>member
-1 MEITP
+1 LKLRDWQENAFPLWWEKKRGIIKVVTGGGK
-6 TRRNYKSKNKSF
+6 TVFAIHCLTKYLEEN
-18 KPTQSTPKVNKGP
+18 QSN
-31 KSRMNFKKTL
+31 SIL
-41 IEDSISQKTTKFSAL
+41 IVVPSIAL
-56 LNNPMPLKKETPPFL
+56 LDQWYEGLSQSFSSKEI
-71 SASVLEGRVPY
+71 A
-82 LFKSFLT
+82 
-89 KLYKVKNDKDISLNG
+89 LNG
-104 GGEQTDAT
+104 GGEQIEDIS
-112 TKICI
+112 KIYI
-117 STIDSLKNIIKDIN
+117 TTIDSLKNLIDKVDPEN
-131 AESTFL
+131 TLL

-151 DMLTN
+151 EMLTN

-209 GYAALLPEEEQK
+209 AYAAMTKDEEDK

-239 NMDDYP
+239 NMNDYP

-254 RLIKNSKNRIPYGV
+254 RMVKNSKNRIPFGV
-268 ELIQKYK
+268 ELLQKHK
-275 RDSWIVFT
+275 RESWIVFT
-283 ENKKQAKDFNDIIRN
+283 ENKKQAKEFNTIIN
-298 KGFKSGIYNTDLN
+298 TKGYKSAIYNTDLDN
-311 DDERQENLENFKAG
+311 AAREENLNNFKNG
-325 KLNVLVSCTAL
+325 NLNVLVSCTAL

-383 SSKTEYEKLR
+383 SSNTEYVKLK

-398 YKLEGVPIKWQQ
+398 YQLENVPIRWQQ
-410 MTL
+410 MK

>member
-1 MEITP
+1 MVTFLKLREWQEKAFPLWWEKKRGIIKVVTGGGKTFFAIHCLKRYLENDP
-6 TRRNYKSKNKSF
+6 QKSI
-18 KPTQSTPKVNKGP
+18 
-31 KSRMNFKKTL
+31 L
-41 IEDSISQKTTKFSAL
+41 IVVPSIAL
-56 LNNPMPLKKETPPFL
+56 LDQWYDSLSQNFDDKE
-71 SASVLEGRVPY
+71 
-82 LFKSFLT
+82 
-89 KLYKVKNDKDISLNG
+89 ISLNG
-104 GGEQTDAT
+104 GGEQTKII

-117 STIDSLKNIIKDIN
+117 STIDSLKNIISLIDAGN
-131 AESTFL
+131 TLL

-151 DMLTN
+151 EMLTN
-156 NWHATLGLSATP
+156 AWHATLGLSATP

-209 GYAALLPEEEQK
+209 GYAALLPEEENK

-234 TIGGN
+234 TIGGQDMN
-239 NMDDYP
+239 DYP

-254 RLIKNSKNRIPYGV
+254 RLVKNSKNRIPYGI
-268 ELIQKYK
+268 ELIQKYE

-283 ENKKQAKDFNDIIRN
+283 ENKKQAKEFNKIVN
-298 KGFKSGIYNTDLN
+298 KLKGFNSGIYNTDLN
-311 DDERQENLENFKAG
+311 DDERQENLEKFKAG
-325 KLNVLVSCTAL
+325 NLNVLVSCTAL

-398 YKLEGVPIKWQQ
+398 YKLEGVPVKWQQ
-410 MTL
+410 MSL

>member
-1 MEITP
+1 MKLREWQAKAFPLWWAKKRGIVKVVTGGGK
-6 TRRNYKSKNKSF
+6 TVFAIHCLTKYLEENKNH
-18 KPTQSTPKVNKGP
+18 
-31 KSRMNFKKTL
+31 
-41 IEDSISQKTTKFSAL
+41 SIFIVVPSIAL
-56 LNNPMPLKKETPPFL
+56 LDQWY
-71 SASVLEGRVPY
+71 EG
-82 LFKSFLT
+82 LQKDF
-89 KLYKVKNDKDISLNG
+89 NEKDIVLNG
-104 GGEQTDAT
+104 GGEYLEHPS
-112 TKICI
+112 KINI
-117 STIDSLKNIIKDIN
+117 STIDSVKNIIEQFDASK
-131 AESTFL
+131 TLL

-151 DMLTN
+151 EVLTN
-156 NWHATLGLSATP
+156 TWHATLGLSATP

-175 FYIIIKKILGDII
+175 FYIIIRKILGDII

-209 GYAALLPEEEQK
+209 AYAAMTPGEEEK

-239 NMDDYP
+239 DMNDYP

-254 RLIKNSKNRIPYGV
+254 RMVKNSKNRIPFGI
-268 ELIQKYK
+268 ELLQKHK

-283 ENKKQAKDFNDIIRN
+283 ENKKQAKEFNKIIN
-298 KGFKSGIYNTDLN
+298 TKGYKSAIYNTDLDN
-311 DDERQENLENFKAG
+311 AEREENLNNFKNRN
-325 KLNVLVSCTAL
+325 LNVLVSCTAL

-373 KENALIVTVY
+373 KQNALIVTVY
-383 SSKTEYEKLR
+383 SSKTEFDKLR

-410 MTL
+410 MK

>member
-1 MEITP
+1 MKLREWQAKAFPLWWAKKRGIVKVVTGGGK
-6 TRRNYKSKNKSF
+6 TVFAIHCLTKYLEENK
-18 KPTQSTPKVNKGP
+18 
-31 KSRMNFKKTL
+31 
-41 IEDSISQKTTKFSAL
+41 DHSIFIVVPSIAL
-56 LNNPMPLKKETPPFL
+56 LDQWY
-71 SASVLEGRVPY
+71 EG
-82 LFKSFLT
+82 LQKDFNE
-89 KLYKVKNDKDISLNG
+89 KNIALNG
-104 GGEQTDAT
+104 GGEHLEHLSR
-112 TKICI
+112 INI
-117 STIDSLKNIIKDIN
+117 STIDSVKNIIEQFN
-131 AESTFL
+131 ASKTLL

-151 DMLTN
+151 EVLTN

-175 FYIIIKKILGDII
+175 FYIIIRKILGDII

-209 GYAALLPEEEQK
+209 AYAAMTLDEEEK

-239 NMDDYP
+239 DMNDYP

-254 RLIKNSKNRIPYGV
+254 RMVKNSKNRIPFGI
-268 ELIQKYK
+268 ELLQKHK

-283 ENKKQAKDFNDIIRN
+283 ENKKQAKEFNKIIN
-298 KGFKSGIYNTDLN
+298 TKGYKSAIYNTDLDN
-311 DDERQENLENFKAG
+311 AEREENLNNFKNG
-325 KLNVLVSCTAL
+325 NLNVLVSCTAL

-373 KENALIVTVY
+373 KQNALIVTVY
-383 SSKTEYEKLR
+383 SSKTEFDKLR

-398 YKLEGVPIKWQQ
+398 YKLEGVPVKWQQ
-410 MTL
+410 MK